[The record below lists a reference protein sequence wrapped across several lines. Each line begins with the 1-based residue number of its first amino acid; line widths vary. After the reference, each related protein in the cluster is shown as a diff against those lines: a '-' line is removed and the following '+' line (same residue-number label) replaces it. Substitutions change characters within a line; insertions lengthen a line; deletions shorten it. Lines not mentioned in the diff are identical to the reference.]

1 MHVCTSQL
9 EFCIYIQLQ
18 EKEFSQSLR
27 VSTLS
32 FSKQQ
37 VFIIW
42 KWTWEDEHAMETSS
56 SSDVS
61 SNPDELEEPSSEPTV
76 SSSED
81 TPELETNKIKHSVV
95 FKCVGVKKE
104 KYIEKVLISTSRK
117 LDNGEH
123 VPVRIRPEPDNPV
136 DARAIAFECN
146 VSNKWQRIGYVVQEA
161 VEAVHYA
168 LEKNVIT
175 EVKFDWIKYIVHW
188 YRSGAGWYTG
198 ITITKQ
204 GKWQPVVR
212 SASTTFH

>member
-1 MHVCTSQL
+1 MMIEGHKQINYNVMSLNGLHEMLCTPNCVCVRMHVCTSQL

-81 TPELETNKIKHSVV
+81 TPEPETNKIKHSVV

-104 KYIEKVLISTSRK
+104 KYIEKVLISASRSWTMANMF
-117 LDNGEH
+117 LFVYG
-123 VPVRIRPEPDNPV
+123 PSQI
-136 DARAIAFECN
+136 I
-146 VSNKWQRIGYVVQEA
+146 Q
-161 VEAVHYA
+161 
-168 LEKNVIT
+168 
-175 EVKFDWIKYIVHW
+175 
-188 YRSGAGWYTG
+188 
-198 ITITKQ
+198 
-204 GKWQPVVR
+204 
-212 SASTTFH
+212 